1 MTTTRVKTRKT
12 ESLFHDGR
20 RGRYTHSLATT
31 FWMEVKVS
39 SSLGTKNTERSMKKR
54 CCIILIQAR
63 KDRSLSTSR
72 NQGNRKVFNHGHRQR
87 AREPSR
93 GHIIP
98 RMKKEEEKVLE
109 AATLPMPNDMA
120 SLPVP
125 PTVLIKPVI
134 IPRTLNREKSVI
146 LAEVII
152 EETTSYSVIL
162 VVLDKAY
169 SLIIAVLNSE
179 EKAAYPVIPE
189 MLTKE
194 EMAPLQTHPGLL
206 IKHLFTKVR
215 KMCIIYNCCFKRKL
229 DCDLY

>member
-1 MTTTRVKTRKT
+1 M
-12 ESLFHDGR
+12 
-20 RGRYTHSLATT
+20 
-31 FWMEVKVS
+31 
-39 SSLGTKNTERSMKKR
+39 
-54 CCIILIQAR
+54 
-63 KDRSLSTSR
+63 
-72 NQGNRKVFNHGHRQR
+72 
-87 AREPSR
+87 
-93 GHIIP
+93 
-98 RMKKEEEKVLE
+98 E
-109 AATLPMPNDMA
+109 AATLSMLNDMA

-152 EETTSYSVIL
+152 EETTSYSVIV

-169 SLIIAVLNSE
+169 SLIIAELNSE

-206 IKHLFTKVR
+206 IKHQFTKVR
-215 KMCIIYNCCFKRKL
+215 KMSITKRL
-229 DCDLY
+229 SR